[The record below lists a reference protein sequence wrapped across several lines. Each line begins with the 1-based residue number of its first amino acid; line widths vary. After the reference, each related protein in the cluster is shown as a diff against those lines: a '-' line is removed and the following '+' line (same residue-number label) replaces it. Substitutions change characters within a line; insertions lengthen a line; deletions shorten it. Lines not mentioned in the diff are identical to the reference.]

1 MPLKLPHGGVE
12 GLDIIQFNIRPPAG
26 PVVKYPVR
34 KKDGVSDNNSV
45 KKRLT
50 SLPVCEDMGR

>member
-1 MPLKLPHGGVE
+1 MFITRNFKLLIMPLKLPTGE
-12 GLDIIQFNIRPPAG
+12 LRGLDIIQFNIRPPAG

-45 KKRLT
+45 KK
-50 SLPVCEDMGR
+50 D